1 MQVMI
6 FRRLLELVETERDD
20 AAEFKALMPSA
31 SASCSRQLA
40 TGRILLTPEHLLL
53 MLVDFSPHLPSF
65 FFCLRLTGP
74 SGYLSDGPGNYKYK
88 TKCTWL
94 IEGQ

>member
-1 MQVMI
+1 M
-6 FRRLLELVETERDD
+6 LL
-20 AAEFKALMPSA
+20 
-31 SASCSRQLA
+31 
-40 TGRILLTPEHLLL
+40 
-53 MLVDFSPHLPSF
+53 DFCPHLPSC